1 MPTPMVIAART
12 EEANMRV
19 GMPVTAPTTAMIM
32 TANMTAI
39 MATAKVRRLASVCV
53 PVVAWVA
60 AAVVSTVWVGRSVM
74 VAVM

>member
-1 MPTPMVIAART
+1 
-12 EEANMRV
+12 MRV
-19 GMPVTAPTTAMIM
+19 GMPVTAPTTAMTM

-60 AAVVSTVWVGRSVM
+60 VAAAVVSTVWVGRSVM